1 MKELVS
7 LLSARPDVRLAV
19 IYGSVARGDDRPRS
33 DLDLLIS
40 FAREEAHTAASLEVA
55 LTEAIGRRVQ
65 VVSLTTARRAP
76 LLLLDVLRE
85 GRVVLDRD
93 DEWSALRGDEQ
104 RIQRQAAAAEN
115 RLDRGIA
122 ELAELVAD
130 SGS

>member
-19 IYGSVARGDDRPRS
+19 IYGSVARGDDRPGS